1 HGCCPRTPASGGA
14 PLGTARCQ
22 DLAEP
27 LHAQLAPVREL
38 VVSVPPPCCG
48 HRKSED
54 SAFAQ
59 QILIGSRIGLAHC
72 LWSVGD
78 VELDGTTTKRLEVY
92 EQQTFLCPEQVA
104 WMRLT
109 MQQLLARAA

>member
-1 HGCCPRTPASGGA
+1 VTVRRP
-14 PLGTARCQ
+14 

-27 LHAQLAPVREL
+27 FHAQLAPVREL

-59 QILIGSRIGLAHC
+59 QTLIGSRIGLAHF

-78 VELDGTTTKRLEVY
+78 VELDRPTARRLKVY
-92 EQQTFLCPEQVA
+92 EQQSFVCPDQVA

-109 MQQLLARAA
+109 MQ